1 VPKDLKVHRGLKV
14 VFQVF
19 QEFQGLKESKERK
32 ELQMLQQGLK
42 EP

>member
-14 VFQVF
+14 VFQVS
-19 QEFQGLKESKERK
+19 QDQQGLKESKEHK
-32 ELQMLQQGLK
+32 ELQMLQQELK